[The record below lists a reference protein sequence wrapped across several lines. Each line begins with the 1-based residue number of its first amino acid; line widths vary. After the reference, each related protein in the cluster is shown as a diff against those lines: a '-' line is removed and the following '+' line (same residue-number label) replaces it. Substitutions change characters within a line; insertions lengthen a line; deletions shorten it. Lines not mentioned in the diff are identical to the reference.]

1 MDIGSS
7 SVKIA
12 LFDLNGKVIHF
23 KEKAYKSLPEQ
34 DPYIWWKSIKDII
47 NDFKKHKEFNEIGAI
62 GVTGQTRGQ
71 IFLDKKGNPLR
82 KAILWLDKR
91 ATKEAK
97 ELNNLIPSK
106 KRKSIWGYVPK
117 IDPSF
122 PLSRLVWIK
131 RNEPDI
137 LKKTY
142 KVLQPKDFINYMLT
156 NRWGTDLEGGLG
168 WFNIK
173 EKKVNLDFLK
183 ELNIPHDIIQAPYS
197 FTDILG
203 EITDKVEKELGIKK
217 STPVVVSTMDGFCN
231 LIGSGIITPKIAMDI
246 CGTSEIVG
254 FLAENESNKY
264 NGITVLPFMDYYF
277 YGGPTQSG
285 GASLTWFLEK
295 ILYLNTKTIDIEK
308 EISKIKKILPDNNKI
323 IFLPYI
329 DGERTPLWDTKAKGA
344 FLGIKKDHTY
354 LHLLKAVLEGVA
366 FSIADIIF
374 KAEKLAKVKV
384 NEVRV
389 SGGGSKSDIWNQ
401 IKADVLNIPVSR
413 IKITETALLGSA
425 ILAAVGVKFFKS
437 IKEAKDSMVKI
448 DHRYQPN
455 QENHLSYSRIFKLYK
470 KSYISLKD
478 IFHELD
484 QKGVNGE

>member
-1 MDIGSS
+1 
-7 SVKIA
+7 
-12 LFDLNGKVIHF
+12 
-23 KEKAYKSLPEQ
+23 
-34 DPYIWWKSIKDII
+34 
-47 NDFKKHKEFNEIGAI
+47 
-62 GVTGQTRGQ
+62 
-71 IFLDKKGNPLR
+71 
-82 KAILWLDKR
+82 
-91 ATKEAK
+91 
-97 ELNNLIPSK
+97 
-106 KRKSIWGYVPK
+106 
-117 IDPSF
+117 
-122 PLSRLVWIK
+122 
-131 RNEPDI
+131 
-137 LKKTY
+137 
-142 KVLQPKDFINYMLT
+142 
-156 NRWGTDLEGGLG
+156 
-168 WFNIK
+168 
-173 EKKVNLDFLK
+173 
-183 ELNIPHDIIQAPYS
+183 
-197 FTDILG
+197 
-203 EITDKVEKELGIKK
+203 
-217 STPVVVSTMDGFCN
+217 
-231 LIGSGIITPKIAMDI
+231 
-246 CGTSEIVG
+246 
-254 FLAENESNKY
+254 
-264 NGITVLPFMDYYF
+264 
-277 YGGPTQSG
+277 
-285 GASLTWFLEK
+285 
-295 ILYLNTKTIDIEK
+295 
-308 EISKIKKILPDNNKI
+308 
-323 IFLPYI
+323 
-329 DGERTPLWDTKAKGA
+329 ERTPLWDTKAKGA